1 METINATGQLHDA
14 IVEEFSAMVPN
25 ATILWDGLYT
35 MEAQHRPR
43 GSHASFELVAR

>member
-14 IVEEFSAMVPN
+14 IVEEFSAMVTN

-35 MEAQHRPR
+35 NG
-43 GSHASFELVAR
+43 GSASAARLACIL